1 MGWAPEAV
9 KAPSQQFRASLSCHH
24 HHLPVHQKLSKI
36 WNCTCCQGNLS
47 MLAKAYLLQITPPK
61 NPQRT
66 LMFSLDSKNQI
77 RTRRQTWSPYI
88 ARVRYVQ
95 KTWTGQS
102 PITTAMSPAN
112 MINAD
117 GSPTIDPEQNQSC
130 TCELHYS
137 LLSCFVPNS
146 CLIFY

>member
-1 MGWAPEAV
+1 
-9 KAPSQQFRASLSCHH
+9 
-24 HHLPVHQKLSKI
+24 
-36 WNCTCCQGNLS
+36 

-117 GSPTIDPEQNQSC
+117 GSPTIDPLTSPKMKSMKHKPRNTKNLH
-130 TCELHYS
+130 TCSMGPHPV
-137 LLSCFVPNS
+137 FA
-146 CLIFY
+146 LIALRILPPLT